1 MSKEKIDR
9 GEWKKL
15 LGEAFLKSATV
26 KFVDGVNPCLIE
38 LNGVRFWIYQ
48 KNITSTAFNS
58 ESETS
63 DVCRIQLPRRDIFQ
77 PIKDSDIASIYHQA
91 KIECYPK
98 CVFLFTKKCTESC
111 CRDWRFSVKLSIQW
125 QQTSCLSKNEI
136 GRFSA
141 KCRRVFPRN
150 AIICC
155 RWF

>member
-77 PIKDSDIASIYHQA
+77 PIKDSDIAFI
-91 KIECYPK
+91 
-98 CVFLFTKKCTESC
+98 FLGYDRDNDVYVTWNPYTTKQ
-111 CRDWRFSVKLSIQW
+111 RLNRILLQRLAIFSQVINPMAANFLPFK
-125 QQTSCLSKNEI
+125 E
-136 GRFSA
+136 
-141 KCRRVFPRN
+141 
-150 AIICC
+150 
-155 RWF
+155 